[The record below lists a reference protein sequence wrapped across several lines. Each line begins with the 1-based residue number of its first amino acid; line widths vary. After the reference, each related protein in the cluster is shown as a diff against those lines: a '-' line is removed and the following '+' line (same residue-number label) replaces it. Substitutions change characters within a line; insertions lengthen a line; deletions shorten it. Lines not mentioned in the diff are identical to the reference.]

1 MCYTLCEDIC
11 TDLESFLNRMT
22 RIGGANDS
30 LKVLNGYTLLELFLV
45 IVPREHDKVQK
56 FPKTYD

>member
-1 MCYTLCEDIC
+1 
-11 TDLESFLNRMT
+11 MT